1 MIKQLIRRIA
11 LWQRYF
17 PSSKRRAQ
25 ALPPAEELAAANLT
39 VPQAILK
46 GCLQSRLSADRQ
58 LGSQQPGKPS
68 QPSQLASGD
77 SSSNHQ
83 KYLIENYSNRAYY
96 SVSRADVI
104 GRLNQTF
111 HRSGIPE
118 REDSNASGSNAS
130 GKNSL
135 TARNTAHSAA
145 SKAIDSV
152 AIDPLAID
160 HRVIDHTVTSYTDHP
175 DVVNGLADA
184 ASLCECQGRYGEAEQ
199 LYKQVIE
206 LKQRRLG
213 TDHLDVAV
221 NLSDLAKLYCLQ
233 HRYHEAQ
240 PLFEQA
246 LSIRQNY
253 LFAYNPEIGD
263 TLYQLAKVHC
273 HQAQYGKAEP
283 LFQQALTIFRQQF
296 GPRHPRAQAV
306 YTDLMKMIVMVI
318 EGDKFA
324 ELSAE
329 LPPLDLN
336 NLSEIYSWAKPSW
349 QR

>member
-17 PSSKRRAQ
+17 LASKRRAQ
-25 ALPPAEELAAANLT
+25 ALPQAEELAAADLT

-46 GCLQSRLSADRQ
+46 GCLQSRLADSQ
-58 LGSQQPGKPS
+58 LSNQQFGSKQPGKPS
-68 QPSQLASGD
+68 QHSQLASDD

-83 KYLIENYSNRAYY
+83 KYLIANHPDREYY
-96 SVSRADVI
+96 SISRADII

-118 REDSNASGSNAS
+118 REAFDAS

-160 HRVIDHTVTSYTDHP
+160 HRAIDHTVPSYTDHP
-175 DVVNGLADA
+175 DVVNSLADA
-184 ASLCECQGRYGEAEQ
+184 ASLCECQGRYGEAER

-213 TDHLDVAV
+213 PEHLDVAV

-283 LFQQALTIFRQQF
+283 LFQQSLTIFRQQF

-306 YTDLMKMIVMVI
+306 YADLMKMIVMVI